1 MAGLTQE
8 LSMADGRSHY
18 RSPWRDAGLLTGG
31 LVLLVFGL
39 AAVFAP
45 WVSPHDPLEQDLIA
59 SLLPPFWHVDHDPMY
74 PLGTDSL
81 GRDLLSRVI
90 HGARIALTVAVL
102 AAGFAAALGTFLGL
116 LAGYFGGWVDNTI
129 SRLVDIWM
137 SFPAVLLS
145 IVLVA
150 VLGTGLHSVVI
161 AIGIIDWTRF
171 CRVVRAETQV
181 QKNQDYVSAARALGQ
196 QPLSIL
202 FNEVLPNILPMLLT
216 LFFLEMGIAVVVE
229 AILSFVGLSLS
240 SDTPTWGGLIEEGR
254 QYVHEAWWVM
264 LLPMLCILT
273 LVIALNACGEGVR
286 RSVDPVMHK

>member
-1 MAGLTQE
+1 M
-8 LSMADGRSHY
+8 SDGRIY
-18 RSPWRDAGLLTGG
+18 YGAPWRDGG
-31 LVLLVFGL
+31 LMLGAMVLLLFTLVAIL
-39 AAVFAP
+39 AP
-45 WVSPHDPLEQDLIA
+45 WISPHDPLEQDLIA
-59 SLLPPFWHVDHDPMY
+59 SLLPPFWHNDYDPLY
-74 PLGTDSL
+74 LLGTDSL

-90 HGARIALTVAVL
+90 HGARIALIVAVL
-102 AAGFAAALGTFLGL
+102 AAGFAAVLGTTLGL
-116 LAGYFGGWVDNTI
+116 LAGYFGGWVDHII

-181 QKNQDYVSAARALGQ
+181 QKSQDYVAAARALGQ
-196 QPLSIL
+196 RPGSIL
-202 FNEVLPNILPMLLT
+202 FSEVLPNILPMLLT

-254 QYVHEAWWVM
+254 QIVHEAWWIM

-286 RSVDPVMHK
+286 RCFDPVMHK

>member
-1 MAGLTQE
+1 MSDARL
-8 LSMADGRSHY
+8 HY
-18 RSPWRDAGLLTGG
+18 ASPWRDRGFVVGTI
-31 LVLLVFGL
+31 VLLVFAL
-39 AAVFAP
+39 AAVLAP
-45 WVSPHDPLEQDLIA
+45 WISPHDPLEQDLIA
-59 SLLPPFWHVDHDPMY
+59 SLLPPFWH
-74 PLGTDSL
+74 
-81 GRDLLSRVI
+81 
-90 HGARIALTVAVL
+90 IALVVAVL
-102 AAGFAAALGTFLGL
+102 AAGFAAILGTSLGL
-116 LAGYFGGWVDNTI
+116 VAGYFGGWIDNAV

-181 QKNQDYVSAARALGQ
+181 QKKQDYVSAARALGQ
-196 QPLSIL
+196 RPMSIL
-202 FNEVLPNILPMLLT
+202 FTEVLPNILPMLLT

-254 QYVHEAWWVM
+254 QIVHEAWWIM
-264 LLPMLCILT
+264 LLPMICILS

-286 RSVDPVMHK
+286 RCFDPIMHK

>member
-1 MAGLTQE
+1 MAE
-8 LSMADGRSHY
+8 GRAHY
-18 RSPWRDAGLLTGG
+18 RSPWSDMG
-31 LVLLVFGL
+31 LVVGG
-39 AAVFAP
+39 AVIGCFAFVAIFAP
-45 WVSPHDPLEQDLIA
+45 WLSPHDPLDQDLIS
-59 SLLPPFWHVDHDPMY
+59 SLLPPFWRDDYDPAY
-74 PLGTDSL
+74 LLGTDSL

-90 HGARIALTVAVL
+90 HGSRIALTVAVL
-102 AAGFAAALGTFLGL
+102 AAGFAALLGTTLGL
-116 LAGYFGGWVDNTI
+116 IAGYFGGWVDSLI

-181 QKNQDYVSAARALGQ
+181 QSSLDYVAAARSIGLGGGA
-196 QPLSIL
+196 IAIR
-202 FNEVLPNILPMLLT
+202 EILPNLTPMLLT
-216 LFFLEMGIAVVVE
+216 LICLEMGIAVVVE
-229 AILSFVGLSLS
+229 AILSFVGLSIS

-264 LLPMLCILT
+264 LIPMLCILT
-273 LVIALNACGEGVR
+273 LVIALNACGEGIR
-286 RSVDPVMHK
+286 RVFDPVMHK

>member
-1 MAGLTQE
+1 MVDGKSE
-8 LSMADGRSHY
+8 LHREVIVY
-18 RSPWRDAGLLTGG
+18 RSPWLEPGLLIGGG
-31 LVLLVFGL
+31 LLFLFVL

-45 WVSPHDPLEQDLIA
+45 FISPHDPLDQDLMA
-59 SLLPPFWHVDHDPMY
+59 NLLPPFWQDSYDPLY

-81 GRDLLSRVI
+81 GRDLLSRVL

-102 AAGFAAALGTFLGL
+102 AALFAAVLGTILGL
-116 LAGYFGGWVDNTI
+116 LAGYLGGWVNTLI

-150 VLGTGLHSVVI
+150 ALGTGLHSVII

-171 CRVVRAETQV
+171 CRVVRAETMV
-181 QKNQDYVSAARALGQ
+181 HREQDYVTAARALGVGDF
-196 QPLSIL
+196 SII
-202 FNEVLPNILPMLLT
+202 FKEILPNLIPALLT

-240 SDTPTWGGLIEEGR
+240 SDTPTWGGLIDEGR
-254 QYVHEAWWVM
+254 QYIHDAWWVV
-264 LLPMLCILT
+264 LIPVLCILT
-273 LVIALNACGEGVR
+273 LVIALNACGEGIR
-286 RSVDPVMHK
+286 RGFDPMMRR